1 MMADKNNKSSILTLD
16 SALEKVPGIG
26 PKKFLA
32 LKNAGFTCIFD
43 LLRIYPSRYQDR
55 SLIVKVKDMQACN
68 EPCMMLLR
76 LDSIKSYH
84 ARRGLT
90 VISAEFSDETGK
102 AAAKWFNRVYL
113 VKQLKP
119 GTKYWLFGQISPG
132 KIPLISNPEIETAE
146 NESPEVFVQNGL
158 TPVYPSNSRLAE
170 AKISPLSLRKLIASC
185 LEKLDWEKSFPEHIR
200 SSSFKV
206 IIEAIKQIH
215 LPENSEKLNKAKH
228 TLAFFDQVLFQIG
241 VLKRR
246 ENLTG
251 FLTLPDS
258 SKARPFEPGLK
269 LPFTLTNSQKQ
280 TLGEIMDDL
289 ARPFD
294 QPPMNRLLQGDVGS
308 GKTLVAFLAM
318 IHFVKDFA
326 SSAQCVFMAPTE
338 ILARQHYINF
348 SKFFP
353 EEASRSAILTGS
365 QKQSEKKQ
373 ILSEISEGQITY
385 VFGTHALFQE
395 HVKFRQLDLC
405 IIDEQ
410 QRFGVNHRRS
420 LFRKGKN
427 PHQLLLS
434 ATPIPRTLSLTI
446 FGDMDT
452 SIINELPPGR
462 TPIKTFLATRFHE
475 TLPYIKQTL
484 QQNRQV
490 YLVCPL
496 IEFSDKKEWTSVEE
510 AAERI
515 EQLLPETS
523 YACLTGQQTWEEK
536 QQIMQAFKNGD
547 LQIIVATT
555 VVEVGVDNPDAT
567 LMIIENA
574 DCFGLSQLHQLRG
587 RVGRGSHDSSCFLIS
602 HIAENSPRLQLLAST
617 NDGFELSLEDLKLR
631 GPGDLVGTRQSGLS
645 HPCFSHRIPQKLVEN
660 ARIRAFEILTQT
672 ESASRDWF
680 LQQMEKSFGESYKSF
695 MEGG

>member
-1 MMADKNNKSSILTLD
+1 MADKKKRSSHIVLE
-16 SALEKVPGIG
+16 SALSDIPGIG
-26 PKKFLA
+26 PKKFQA
-32 LKNAGFTCIFD
+32 LKAAGFSCVFD
-43 LLRIYPSRYQDR
+43 LIRIYPLRYQNR
-55 SLIVKVKDMQACN
+55 SSILKIKDLQPGGEA
-68 EPCMMLLR
+68 CMMLLK
-76 LDSIKSYH
+76 LESIKSYY

-90 VISAEFSDETGK
+90 VISAEFSDETGR
-102 AAAKWFNRVYL
+102 ATAKWFNRVYL
-113 VKQLKP
+113 IKQLKP
-119 GTKYWLFGQISPG
+119 GNRYWVFGPAAPG
-132 KIPLISNPEIETAE
+132 KTPVISNPEV
-146 NESPEVFVQNGL
+146 ESADSDNGDAGVVSTGL
-158 TPVYPSNSRLAE
+158 TPVYSSNARLAE
-170 AKISPLSLRKLIASC
+170 AKISPLSLRKIIASC
-185 LEKLDWEKSFPEHIR
+185 LENLDWEQSFPEHIR
-200 SSSFKV
+200 ASSFKV
-206 IIEAIKQIH
+206 IIDALKNIH
-215 LPENSEKLNKAKH
+215 QPQNEEVLSKARH

-258 SKARPFEPGLK
+258 SKAPPWETDFK
-269 LPFTLTNSQKQ
+269 LPFSLTLSQRQ
-280 TLGEIMDDL
+280 TLGEIMSDL
-289 ARPFD
+289 KTAED
-294 QPPMNRLLQGDVGS
+294 QPPMSRLLQGDVGS

-318 IHFVKDFA
+318 LHFVRDI
-326 SSAQCVFMAPTE
+326 SESAQCVFMAPTE
-338 ILARQHYINF
+338 ILARQHHAGF
-348 SKFFP
+348 ARFFP
-353 EEASRSAILTGS
+353 AAAARSVILTGS
-365 QKQSEKKQ
+365 QKTGEKRQ
-373 ILSEISEGQITY
+373 ILSDIKSGRISFI
-385 VFGTHALFQE
+385 FGTHALFQE
-395 HVKFRQLDLC
+395 HVEFKQLDFC

-410 QRFGVNHRRS
+410 QRFGVNHRRR
-420 LFRKGKN
+420 LFRKGRN

-462 TPIKTFLATRFHE
+462 TPIKTFLASNFNE
-475 TLPYIKQTL
+475 TLPLIKKTL
-484 QQNRQV
+484 QQERQV

-515 EQLLPETS
+515 EELLPDTS
-523 YACLTGQQTWEEK
+523 FACLTGQQSWEEK
-536 QQIMQAFKNGD
+536 EQIMQAFKNGD
-547 LQIIVATT
+547 LQLVIATT
-555 VVEVGVDNPDAT
+555 VVEVGVDNPNAT

-587 RVGRGSHDSSCFLIS
+587 RVGRGAHDSSCVLIS

-660 ARIRAFEILTQT
+660 ARIRAYEILTGTEDASRNWFLHQT
-672 ESASRDWF
+672 ER
-680 LQQMEKSFGESYKSF
+680 SFGDSYKSF